1 MRNRIFLIVLILFII
16 ILTIAM
22 INGIKIGNFQVPSI
36 KQLTNKNQEINEK
49 IEKASTLTSIDY
61 PNNVE
66 KLEDTYEKF
75 TLKKQKY
82 EEMSD
87 FTDEDGNNIYE
98 IKQYDIV
105 YLWELF
111 GKYAK
116 SNNLKIE
123 MSVKSN
129 GSKEDF
135 YDLYFTTTGKYTDIS
150 QFINNIENN
159 SDLYFRIYNF
169 KMSGNGETVTSTFTV
184 KNVKLD
190 SSTLQKES
198 TSTTNTNNINNNSG
212 NNSITATN
220 TTSGNNTAK

>member
-1 MRNRIFLIVLILFII
+1 MRDRIFLIVLIVLII
-16 ILTIAM
+16 ILIIAM
-22 INGIKIGNFQVPSI
+22 LNGIKIGNFQISSI
-36 KQLTNKNQEINEK
+36 KQLANKNQEINEK

-66 KLEDTYEKF
+66 KLEETYEKF

-87 FTDEDGNNIYE
+87 FTDEDGNSIYE

-116 SNNLKIE
+116 SSNLKIE

-129 GSKEDF
+129 GSKDSF
-135 YDLYFTTTGKYTDIS
+135 YDLYFTVTGKYTDIS
-150 QFINNIENN
+150 QFINSIENN

-169 KMSGNGETVTSTFTV
+169 KISGSGETITSTFTV

-190 SSTLQKES
+190 SSTLKNN
-198 TSTTNTNNINNNSG
+198 STTISTKSNNSSTTTSSG
-212 NNSITATN
+212 N
-220 TTSGNNTAK
+220 TTTK

>member
-1 MRNRIFLIVLILFII
+1 MRDRIFLIVLIVLII

-22 INGIKIGNFQVPSI
+22 INGIKIGNFQIPSI

-116 SNNLKIE
+116 INNLKIE
-123 MSVKSN
+123 MGVKSN

-169 KMSGNGETVTSTFTV
+169 KISGSGETITSTFTV

-190 SSTLQKES
+190 SSTLKNN
-198 TSTTNTNNINNNSG
+198 STTISTKSNNSSTTTSSG
-212 NNSITATN
+212 N
-220 TTSGNNTAK
+220 TTTK

>member
-1 MRNRIFLIVLILFII
+1 MRNRIFLIVLILLII

-49 IEKASTLTSIDY
+49 IEKASNLTSIDY

-129 GSKEDF
+129 GSKEGF

-169 KMSGNGETVTSTFTV
+169 KISGSGETITSTFTV

-190 SSTLQKES
+190 SSTLQNN
-198 TSTTNTNNINNNSG
+198 STTTTNENDSNNS
-212 NNSITATN
+212 STVKTN
-220 TTSGNNTAK
+220 GNNTTK

>member
-1 MRNRIFLIVLILFII
+1 MRDRIFLIVLIVLII

-22 INGIKIGNFQVPSI
+22 INGIKIGNFQIPSI
-36 KQLTNKNQEINEK
+36 KQLTNKNQELNEK

-116 SNNLKIE
+116 INNLKIE
-123 MSVKSN
+123 MGVKSN

-169 KMSGNGETVTSTFTV
+169 KISGSGETITSTFTV

-190 SSTLQKES
+190 SSTLKNN
-198 TSTTNTNNINNNSG
+198 STTISTKSNNSSTTTSSG
-212 NNSITATN
+212 N
-220 TTSGNNTAK
+220 TTTK

>member
-1 MRNRIFLIVLILFII
+1 MRDRIFLIVLIVLII

-22 INGIKIGNFQVPSI
+22 INGIKIGNFQIPSI

-169 KMSGNGETVTSTFTV
+169 KISGSGETITSTFTV

-190 SSTLQKES
+190 SSTLKNN
-198 TSTTNTNNINNNSG
+198 STTISTKSNNSSTTTSSG
-212 NNSITATN
+212 N
-220 TTSGNNTAK
+220 TTTK

>member
-1 MRNRIFLIVLILFII
+1 MRDRIFLIVLIVLII

-22 INGIKIGNFQVPSI
+22 INGIKIGNFQIPSI

-123 MSVKSN
+123 MGVKSN

-169 KMSGNGETVTSTFTV
+169 KISGSGETITSTFTV

-190 SSTLQKES
+190 SSTLKNN
-198 TSTTNTNNINNNSG
+198 STTISTKSNNSSTTTSSG
-212 NNSITATN
+212 N
-220 TTSGNNTAK
+220 TTTK